1 MLLPGLKFLAA
12 QLKMAENGHF
22 PHRHPLDRIDI
33 QSSKVCRNQA
43 YYPDMA
49 AVIFA
54 ARDKV
59 GDDDKSSGKLRLH
72 VFELSALALALRVAL
87 RGKLIPSPSVDP
99 HALAD
104 LQKRLERFRKRA
116 RNTCYK
122 KLGIEVGRAHAK
134 RWRNF
139 VDWLRYNVCYF
150 ELPRW
155 RANVTPVNH
164 FRIHLLF
171 LLLPLLTSL
180 RRFWIEC
187 FQHRR
192 RFLQCLSP

>member
-49 AVIFA
+49 AVTFA

-87 RGKLIPSPSVDP
+87 RGKLIPSPSVEP
-99 HALAD
+99 PC
-104 LQKRLERFRKRA
+104 
-116 RNTCYK
+116 TCRPAEAT
-122 KLGIEVGRAHAK
+122 GEVSQAGT
-134 RWRNF
+134 
-139 VDWLRYNVCYF
+139 
-150 ELPRW
+150 E
-155 RANVTPVNH
+155 
-164 FRIHLLF
+164 HLLQEARHRGWQGSRQT
-171 LLLPLLTSL
+171 LAELRGLDPL
-180 RRFWIEC
+180 
-187 FQHRR
+187 
-192 RFLQCLSP
+192 